1 MSDGASFKP
10 YVNDRLI
17 DQRDGFYVIVP
28 VDKEKNVPLTCEV
41 CKCLMRTSDD
51 ETSYLAFS
59 CCHACALAWA
69 HPRRSEWMS
78 GWRPSASDVEVHLK
92 NRPGLM
98 FSI

>member
-1 MSDGASFKP
+1 MFEVTGFKP

-17 DQRDGFYVIVP
+17 EQRDGFYIIVP
-28 VDKEKNVPLTCEV
+28 AAREKNVPLACEV

-51 ETSYLAFS
+51 ETSYLTFS

-69 HPRRSEWMS
+69 HSRRTDWAA
-78 GWRPSASDVEVHLK
+78 GWRPSASDVEIHLK

-98 FSI
+98 ISI

>member
-1 MSDGASFKP
+1 MKP

-17 DQRDGFYVIVP
+17 EQRDGFYVIIP
-28 VDKEKNVPLTCEV
+28 VDREKSVPLACDV

-51 ETSYLAFS
+51 ETSCLAFS

-69 HPRRSEWMS
+69 HPRRNEWAA
-78 GWRPSASDVEVHLK
+78 GWRPSASDVEEHLK